1 MSGSRSLCRLKA
13 NLRHDLCNIV
23 EHSPV
28 YGTFIQIPPF
38 LLIVGM
44 LLSKKQNKR
53 LEEKQVDE
61 LTVAIIN
68 ELQRL
73 KNDPDALKQFRIIV
87 QKVANEEWQ
96 EPSSLTRHRGCL

>member
-1 MSGSRSLCRLKA
+1 M
-13 NLRHDLCNIV
+13 CNIV
-23 EHSPV
+23 ERSPS

-38 LLIVGM
+38 LLIVSM

>member
-1 MSGSRSLCRLKA
+1 MVLSYKFPLFC
-13 NLRHDLCNIV
+13 
-23 EHSPV
+23 
-28 YGTFIQIPPF
+28 
-38 LLIVGM
+38 LLWVCYYQ
-44 LLSKKQNKR
+44 KKQNKR

>member
-1 MSGSRSLCRLKA
+1 M
-13 NLRHDLCNIV
+13 
-23 EHSPV
+23 
-28 YGTFIQIPPF
+28 
-38 LLIVGM
+38 
-44 LLSKKQNKR
+44 
-53 LEEKQVDE
+53 DE

-96 EPSSLTRHRGCL
+96 EPSSLTRHRDCL

>member
-1 MSGSRSLCRLKA
+1 M
-13 NLRHDLCNIV
+13 I
-23 EHSPV
+23 
-28 YGTFIQIPPF
+28 
-38 LLIVGM
+38 
-44 LLSKKQNKR
+44 LSKQNKC

-96 EPSSLTRHRGCL
+96 EPSSLTRHRDCL

>member
-1 MSGSRSLCRLKA
+1 M
-13 NLRHDLCNIV
+13 
-23 EHSPV
+23 
-28 YGTFIQIPPF
+28 
-38 LLIVGM
+38 
-44 LLSKKQNKR
+44 
-53 LEEKQVDE
+53 DE